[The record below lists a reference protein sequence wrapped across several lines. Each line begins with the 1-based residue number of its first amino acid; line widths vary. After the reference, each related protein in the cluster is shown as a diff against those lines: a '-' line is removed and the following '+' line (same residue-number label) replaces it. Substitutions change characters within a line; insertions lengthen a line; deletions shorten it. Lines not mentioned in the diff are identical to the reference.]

1 MFCHRNFCDQYVIN
15 GLKPLKMGPNCT
27 ERKWIIIQPSMWRV
41 SIYNTFQ
48 REELV
53 RRSIF
58 TEGKFLVYK
67 SQDALRRQLK
77 HCDKKHQWV
86 NFTKTQG
93 EVCGGST
100 DDDGGGAA
108 ARIRLG
114 VLVEGYLIAGAS
126 DPDFLSLRLGSGKW
140 GWCICKDQVAQRQG
154 HVTQQFWSTL
164 NFVMPDRKASWRS
177 EFGWFLNSWRENV
190 PLSRTRNVPLQRKLG
205 GMPRVSSS
213 TNTYTKTKVISNG
226 TAAVLRNTVT
236 GQPWNLL
243 YILPQQKNFSMFAQK
258 QPSYIVLRLP
268 QLLTIMGATC

>member
-27 ERKWIIIQPSMWRV
+27 ERKWITFQPSMWRV

-86 NFTKTQG
+86 VHQNSGWSLWRKHWWWWRRSRGSHSRRSRPSRGVYDCWRLRIQIFSHFTLAAANEGDVSAKTRWHKDKGMLPSNFEVLSTLWCLITKT
-93 EVCGGST
+93 
-100 DDDGGGAA
+100 
-108 ARIRLG
+108 
-114 VLVEGYLIAGAS
+114 
-126 DPDFLSLRLGSGKW
+126 
-140 GWCICKDQVAQRQG
+140 
-154 HVTQQFWSTL
+154 
-164 NFVMPDRKASWRS
+164 SWRS
-177 EFGWFLNSWRENV
+177 ELGWFSNSWRENV
-190 PLSRTRNVPLQRKLG
+190 PLSRTRNVPLQRKFG

-226 TAAVLRNTVT
+226 TAAELRNTVT

-243 YILPQQKNFSMFAQK
+243 HSAATEKIQHVCPKPTFLYSTPTP
-258 QPSYIVLRLP
+258 PSY
-268 QLLTIMGATC
+268 

>member
-100 DDDGGGAA
+100 DDDDGGGAA
-108 ARIRLG
+108 ARILGAGPSRGVSDCWRLRIQIFSHFALAAANEG
-114 VLVEGYLIAGAS
+114 DVSAKTRWHKDKGMLPSNFEVL
-126 DPDFLSLRLGSGKW
+126 
-140 GWCICKDQVAQRQG
+140 
-154 HVTQQFWSTL
+154 STL
-164 NFVMPDRKASWRS
+164 WCLIERPHEDPNLADFWTHDGRMSLWVGRGMSLCKGSLAECLGCQAVPIRTPWLDSDRPALKPSAFCRNRKKSAS
-177 EFGWFLNSWRENV
+177 LPKN
-190 PLSRTRNVPLQRKLG
+190 
-205 GMPRVSSS
+205 
-213 TNTYTKTKVISNG
+213 
-226 TAAVLRNTVT
+226 
-236 GQPWNLL
+236 NLL
-243 YILPQQKNFSMFAQK
+243 I
-258 QPSYIVLRLP
+258 
-268 QLLTIMGATC
+268 